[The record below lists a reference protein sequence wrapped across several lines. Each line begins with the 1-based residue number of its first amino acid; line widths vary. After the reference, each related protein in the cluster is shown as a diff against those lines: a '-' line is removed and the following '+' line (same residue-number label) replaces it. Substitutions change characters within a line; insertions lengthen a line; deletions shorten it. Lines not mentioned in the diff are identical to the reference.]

1 MIEKS
6 TDERLDSF
14 ASSVEIP
21 VTSIFTDSQVY

>member
-1 MIEKS
+1 MIEKW

-21 VTSIFTDSQVY
+21 VTSILTDSQVY